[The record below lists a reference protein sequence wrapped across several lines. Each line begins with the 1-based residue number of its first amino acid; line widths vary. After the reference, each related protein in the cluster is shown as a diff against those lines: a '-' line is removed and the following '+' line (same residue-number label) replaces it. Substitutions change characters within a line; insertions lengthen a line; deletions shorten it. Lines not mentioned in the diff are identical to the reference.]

1 MSFWSIILEKDKI
14 TDNIGKELKRLKIL
28 KILKILNELKKTKT
42 LKGLKKRANTYTE
55 EQKQLQ
61 VCLKKIYGDMSNYSV
76 EDIIKRKA
84 YLESKLDSEN
94 SIFANA
100 GMAII
105 TWFLLE
111 SGKQFCFAATTDDY
125 RFANLFLVIIPP
137 FLAVIPMKGIAIYMG
152 KTDTKYRKYNLIDFE
167 LRIINEILEKEYN
180 YNGIVED
187 ILISRCRSSRDET
200 EI

>member
-1 MSFWSIILEKDKI
+1 MILEKDKI

-94 SIFANA
+94 SILENT
-100 GMAII
+100 GLAIFV
-105 TWFLLE
+105 WLALE
-111 SGKQFCFAATTDDY
+111 GGKQCLLAALTKSFDWSQ
-125 RFANLFLVIIPP
+125 LVVTVLAP
-137 FLAVIPMKGIAIYMG
+137 FLALIFCIPIVISFGRV
-152 KTDTKYRKYNLIDFE
+152 DTKYRKYNLIDFE
-167 LRIINEILEKEYN
+167 LKIINKILETEYN
-180 YNGIVED
+180 YDVIVED
-187 ILISRCRSSRDET
+187 ILISRCRRSRNET

>member
-1 MSFWSIILEKDKI
+1 MQNDKI
-14 TDNIGKELKRLKIL
+14 TDNIHKK
-28 KILKILNELKKTKT
+28 LKKIEKD
-42 LKGLKKRANTYTE
+42 ANTYAE
-55 EQKQLQ
+55 RQEQLR

-76 EDIIKRKA
+76 EDIIERKA

-100 GMAII
+100 GTAIF
-105 TWFLLE
+105 TWLALE
-111 SGKQFCFAATTDDY
+111 GGKQFCFAATTGDY